1 MNMGQEQN
9 FDAWPTVV
17 TAIFLCSLGPVFFL
31 IQPIYVGTLADQVGF
46 NPQQIGWISGA
57 EFSGT
62 AIASIAGFFLLRRL
76 DWQKIAT
83 IALLL
88 QAIGNILSGYSNSFV
103 ELLLLRFL
111 TATLGMAP
119 LYVLSIAVLSNTSR
133 ASRNFALV
141 VFGQMLIAIVGLA
154 LLPNFTPRYGL
165 ATLFYPVAFIG
176 LMALTL
182 LSFVPKG
189 SGRDA
194 DASQPSEA
202 TLTAFV
208 PAAGVLLVQLIW
220 YTGVGGVWAFV
231 ERVGVAGGMAPTDV
245 GDALATG
252 MAVGLVGALS
262 AGYLTEKRG
271 FILPFLVGML
281 SQTVAIGLL
290 LQNVTPATYLISVC
304 LYNFMWNLCLPP
316 IFGLIVAV
324 DSTNRFSVLLPTC
337 QSLGIVVGSVV
348 GGTLAKTQGLPVV
361 MLVGIAL
368 TLVALGVYLWI
379 ARQVGRSY

>member
-1 MNMGQEQN
+1 
-9 FDAWPTVV
+9 
-17 TAIFLCSLGPVFFL
+17 
-31 IQPIYVGTLADQVGF
+31 
-46 NPQQIGWISGA
+46 
-57 EFSGT
+57 
-62 AIASIAGFFLLRRL
+62 
-76 DWQKIAT
+76 
-83 IALLL
+83 
-88 QAIGNILSGYSNSFV
+88 
-103 ELLLLRFL
+103 
-111 TATLGMAP
+111 
-119 LYVLSIAVLSNTSR
+119 
-133 ASRNFALV
+133 
-141 VFGQMLIAIVGLA
+141 
-154 LLPNFTPRYGL
+154 
-165 ATLFYPVAFIG
+165 
-176 LMALTL
+176 
-182 LSFVPKG
+182 
-189 SGRDA
+189 
-194 DASQPSEA
+194 
-202 TLTAFV
+202 
-208 PAAGVLLVQLIW
+208 
-220 YTGVGGVWAFV
+220 
-231 ERVGVAGGMAPTDV
+231 
-245 GDALATG
+245 

-262 AGYLTEKRG
+262 AGYFTEKRG